1 MQKILTAMLLL
12 LICAGVQAQV
22 PKPAFVPEDGL
33 YWNPDQ
39 PGRGYSIEIQDRYLF
54 IVTYVYSEQTNST
67 NRDPFWYFAGAPVN
81 DRFDFSSRLK
91 LNIGGQCL
99 DCNYVDAETI
109 TTSRRVNIEFQDA
122 THAILNIDGEVIPI
136 ERFWFSPSISGLIES
151 LLGQW
156 KLVVDYSE
164 ALDDA
169 FPFEADII
177 VFDDTQFVEGSFEA
191 VGIEPTTGL
200 AAAGAYDDDQEVYI
214 WVVERTDDLFQAYYF
229 FREDFGTNRFSGFA
243 ERFYAGDDLTGQGFP
258 VDGFRTADRTF
269 VEDNAIFKSRTRDD
283 SRVQQSLPSRIANTA
298 AISPKTLQSKR
309 LKTLND
315 MARKLV
321 SSIGKSQR

>member
-1 MQKILTAMLLL
+1 MRKTLTTILLL
-12 LICAGVQAQV
+12 LFWAGAHAQV

-54 IVTYVYSEQTNST
+54 IVTYVYSEQTNT
-67 NRDPFWYFAGAPVN
+67 ADRDPFWYFAGAPVN
-81 DRFDFSSRLK
+81 DRFDFSSQLK
-91 LNIGGQCL
+91 LNVGGQCL
-99 DCNYVDAETI
+99 DCNYVPSETI
-109 TTSRRVNIEFQDA
+109 TTSRRVAIQFQDA

-177 VFDDTQFVEGSFEA
+177 VFDDTQMIDGNLEA

-200 AAAGAYDDDQEVYI
+200 AAAGAYNDDQEVYI

-229 FREDFGTNRFSGFA
+229 FREDFGTNRFAGYA

-269 VEDNAIFKSRTRDD
+269 VEDNAIFKKGTSSPTNQVSQPAR
-283 SRVQQSLPSRIANTA
+283 LANSQAGSTK
-298 AISPKTLQSKR
+298 INQPER
-309 LKTLND
+309 LSTLNK
-315 MARKLV
+315 MARRLV
-321 SSIGKSQR
+321 ATIGKSKR